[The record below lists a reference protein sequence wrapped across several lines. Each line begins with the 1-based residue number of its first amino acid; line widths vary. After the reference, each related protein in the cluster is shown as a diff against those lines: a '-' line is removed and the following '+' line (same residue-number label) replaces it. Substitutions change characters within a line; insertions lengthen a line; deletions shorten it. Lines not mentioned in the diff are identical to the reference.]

1 MAALS
6 GNMEVAR
13 ALIDEHKVDVR
24 AQLRNTNT
32 VTGFDAGCTPLHA
45 CMCFNPHEDMRA
57 LLLKSGAN
65 LNAPSKSGL

>member
-6 GNMEVAR
+6 GNGEVAR

-24 AQLRNTNT
+24 GQLRNTNT
-32 VTGFDAGCTPLHA
+32 VIGFDAGGTPLHV
-45 CMCFNPHEDMRA
+45 CMGFYPHEDMPA

-65 LNAPSKSGL
+65 LNAPTNSGV